1 MRRKDREITDK
12 AEILDILRRCDTI
25 RVGMVSEG
33 VPYIVPLS
41 FGAEE
46 VDGQVVLYFHSAA
59 EGRKIEALARHPS
72 VCIEA
77 DIFHKTETTPH
88 GITSRYESV
97 LGFGTAHPVEG
108 EEKLHGLRLLIEH
121 YGYDTYPLESCRML
135 SHTAVYKICLTE
147 LTGKKN
153 LPA

>member
-12 AEILDILRRCDTI
+12 AELLAMLRRCDTI

-41 FGAEE
+41 FGVEE
-46 VDGQVVLYFHSAA
+46 KEGQVVLYFHSAA
-59 EGRKIEALARHPS
+59 AGRKADALAQAS
-72 VCIEA
+72 EVCIEA
-77 DIFHKTETTPH
+77 DIFYKTESTPH
-88 GITSRYESV
+88 GITARYESV

-153 LPA
+153 LPV